1 MAKVRA
7 YVYTRRRILPSL
19 TKYSLQSS
27 FLGKGTSW
35 RISIRET
42 EQQPSALLHFQDE
55 RELQRRSV
63 RQHDDPDC
71 LSTHHGQ
78 ADVLL
83 RPCVRRILPSSVG
96 CNEEHVGIVQPAR
109 RPGPPHG
116 DPQLQILA
124 RDQVVLFA
132 KARRVP
138 VNEARWIV
146 GRDRRALDAQIT
158 VSVFTRP
165 PAIRRNGCAGDWQR
179 TRPSRHESRG
189 LSVGR
194 RGWQGGGRRVA
205 SRHCQSEAETR
216 NNAFH
221 RVISLAD
228 HVRFPSRHLRLHCP
242 AGTGP
247 AAIDRKKYGSQ
258 KSHAASRSRLSSRT
272 GTSSARYLSEPRP
285 LPVGCL
291 NAGQWTTLSSSVF
304 GLPVAAKRVQ
314 YPAMAR
320 KSPRSSAFRT

>member
-1 MAKVRA
+1 MAKVRR
-7 YVYTRRRILPSL
+7 VTCTRL
-19 TKYSLQSS
+19 Y
-27 FLGKGTSW
+27 
-35 RISIRET
+35 ET
-42 EQQPSALLHFQDE
+42 DESSALLHFQDE

-96 CNEEHVGIVQPAR
+96 CNEEHVGIVHPAR

-146 GRDRRALDAQIT
+146 RRDRRALDAQIT

-179 TRPSRHESRG
+179 TRS
-189 LSVGR
+189 LSARVPRAECRRPRLAR
-194 RGWQGGGRRVA
+194 RGPS
-205 SRHCQSEAETR
+205 SRKPPLPE
-216 NNAFH
+216 
-221 RVISLAD
+221 
-228 HVRFPSRHLRLHCP
+228 
-242 AGTGP
+242 
-247 AAIDRKKYGSQ
+247 
-258 KSHAASRSRLSSRT
+258 RSRDT
-272 GTSSARYLSEPRP
+272 
-285 LPVGCL
+285 
-291 NAGQWTTLSSSVF
+291 QQ
-304 GLPVAAKRVQ
+304 RV
-314 YPAMAR
+314 
-320 KSPRSSAFRT
+320 S